1 MEQEGYTKIG
11 DTYYKL
17 ADTSL
22 GEINDKSG
30 LIISNGSKFVVPEGT
45 ALITLQDGTEY
56 KMTTKKWL
64 SPKGNWI
71 NEKGIEPDIKLE
83 LDENYYKNPSY
94 DTDNQLQ
101 GAINYLI
108 K

>member
-1 MEQEGYTKIG
+1 MKEQKNATIV
-11 DTYYKL
+11 
-17 ADTSL
+17 
-22 GEINDKSG
+22 GEKSYG
-30 LIISNGSKFVVPEGT
+30 KGT
-45 ALITLQDGTEY
+45 VQELITLQDGTEY

>member
-1 MEQEGYTKIG
+1 M
-11 DTYYKL
+11 TYNYK
-17 ADTSL
+17 T
-22 GEINDKSG
+22 
-30 LIISNGSKFVVPEGT
+30 NGTCSV
-45 ALITLQDGTEY
+45 
-56 KMTTKKWL
+56 
-64 SPKGNWI
+64 N
-71 NEKGIEPDIKLE
+71 IKLE